1 MSGGDAEAPP
11 GPAHLRAREVLAT
24 FASDPT
30 YGDLVHDDFDAAAF
44 SNAVIVRDRDGAP
57 GGEGGESHAEATV
70 REVAARAAT
79 VEEAIEGHLD
89 ESRDKLMRDAKGLAA
104 LQRDVEAVEVAAKE
118 VRRRTRAMA
127 RKVLVPF
134 EACAAKTKRLRL
146 VFEANRLLRRC
157 QRALFALRRLREKV
171 GALDR
176 VEQAGG
182 GVELRELGAAA
193 ALVGDVERLL
203 DDGGEGRLRGL
214 DVLAGEVGFVAATR
228 DRLRATAERSL
239 RAALDGGH
247 LADAAAALGAAYEL
261 GALDDAVAGAL
272 RESRAASREGA
283 AAVLDAEAAPAR
295 AGAVAVA
302 GALAA
307 SLEAAVT
314 RVARLERVLR
324 RKRADVA
331 GGERT
336 YYDAVAPG
344 GGASLVETH
353 WATILED
360 CGAEVAA
367 RLAEDRPAPA
377 VAEEAELAPEEEEA
391 APAAATDDEAT
402 AAELDAIDAQ
412 SAGLLGRAAAL
423 VDDALER
430 AEDGALALASKTQ
443 QIASDVTVET
453 AKATQDLAAKTK
465 DLVEKSKLKLAAKF
479 GGDAAA
485 TPAEALAAHY
495 PAVRRAFL
503 ALDLRVLEKLAG
515 AASKDDG
522 ADALAAAAAADDEL
536 PAVDDIDPTNDGG
549 LLPLQHLPPDADY
562 LGAAAKDA
570 PPRSVVALFEAQFLA
585 VNAEHDAGRYGPPA
599 AGAGAA
605 SALATALAAPLRP
618 GDVRYDNLPVEAQV
632 ERCDEVVFGNRL
644 EMALSR
650 HHVAPTVGRSYGPCP
665 DNPWRTFAGAPKAL
679 AGADFTPGAVARAR
693 AKRRGPRGE
702 GHEAAAG
709 SEPAAPR
716 PPPPP
721 AAVASAPAV
730 AGRAVGCLAAAE
742 ARYVDA
748 ARRRVAE
755 PAALMF
761 PELEGYEAAVPSKH
775 DVAFMVDVALK
786 EVRAALDDEP
796 GLAPAVLR
804 LVGGACEAFAARCG
818 RALKRVPAAR
828 SAGFRT
834 LGAAVDDACRGG
846 VAAGD
851 MVVPEVAWRASAVE
865 ERDARLVACAATLR
879 RQAGDRLGAL
889 GVAGGAAALA
899 PGLAALDGL
908 GEAVAFRGVDA
919 ASYRV
924 AVELAAYADGGA
936 LGALDAPA
944 SPALVRALA
953 ALSGLRNG
961 YFAALPCW
969 PSPATESPPCRA
981 ALPRLAA
988 RVARAFVSQAALLRD
1003 VDDAGRAALARDVAR
1018 LDDALVDYEPEDL
1031 PEAAPRR
1038 DGGRALADER
1048 GAVVDLRRARG
1059 ELALLKRLLFA
1070 EPRAGEP
1077 RPRAILREGRALLAG
1092 AADGRD
1098 GRAGLR
1104 PSTVWHHC
1112 LAACGHALIPL
1123 PDALH
1128 DAGDGGDDPAPPA
1141 ARARA
1146 LYAARLAD
1154 GAFDDARAD
1163 ADGARVDREREAWL
1177 DVLRCLDTWAQ
1188 RASASGVSSLGDV
1201 YDAIHQDGEVLFDEY
1216 KAAVM
1221 GK

>member
-1 MSGGDAEAPP
+1 MLVPCTSRARDGLRRRPRSTNHPMSGGDAEAPP

-89 ESRDKLMRDAKGLAA
+89 ESRDKLIRSAKGLAA

-239 RAALDGGH
+239 RVALDGGH

-261 GALDDAVAGAL
+261 GA
-272 RESRAASREGA
+272 RRRRRWRA
-283 AAVLDAEAAPAR
+283 P
-295 AGAVAVA
+295 
-302 GALAA
+302 
-307 SLEAAVT
+307 
-314 RVARLERVLR
+314 RVAREPRGR
-324 RKRADVA
+324 R
-331 GGERT
+331 GERG
-336 YYDAVAPG
+336 PPRPR
-344 GGASLVETH
+344 GA
-353 WATILED
+353 
-360 CGAEVAA
+360 
-367 RLAEDRPAPA
+367 
-377 VAEEAELAPEEEEA
+377 
-391 APAAATDDEAT
+391 
-402 AAELDAIDAQ
+402 
-412 SAGLLGRAAAL
+412 

-479 GGDAAA
+479 HGGAAA

-495 PAVRRAFL
+495 PAARRAFL

-515 AASKDDG
+515 AASRTT
-522 ADALAAAAAADDEL
+522 ARTLARRAADDEL

-549 LLPLQHLPPDADY
+549 LLPLQMLPPDADY

-679 AGADFTPGAVARAR
+679 AGADFTPGPSRAS
-693 AKRRGPRGE
+693 AAGPGE

-709 SEPAAPR
+709 AEPAAPAAAPR
-716 PPPPP
+716 PP
-721 AAVASAPAV
+721 AAAASAPA
-730 AGRAVGCLAAAE
+730 
-742 ARYVDA
+742 
-748 ARRRVAE
+748 

-796 GLAPAVLR
+796 SLAPAVLG

-846 VAAGD
+846 VSAGD

-889 GVAGGAAALA
+889 GVAGGADALA

-908 GEAVAFRGVDA
+908 GRPSRS
-919 ASYRV
+919 AS
-924 AVELAAYADGGA
+924 
-936 LGALDAPA
+936 AP
-944 SPALVRALA
+944 R
-953 ALSGLRNG
+953 
-961 YFAALPCW
+961 
-969 PSPATESPPCRA
+969 
-981 ALPRLAA
+981 
-988 RVARAFVSQAALLRD
+988 AALLRD
-1003 VDDAGRAALARDVAR
+1003 VDDAGRAALARDVSR
-1018 LDDALVDYEPEDL
+1018 LDDALVDYEPEAL
-1031 PEAAPRR
+1031 PAEAPRENGR
-1038 DGGRALADER
+1038 GGA
-1048 GAVVDLRRARG
+1048 AR
-1059 ELALLKRLLFA
+1059 
-1070 EPRAGEP
+1070 PS
-1077 RPRAILREGRALLAG
+1077 AILREGRALLAG

-1141 ARARA
+1141 ARAR
-1146 LYAARLAD
+1146 ARLAD

-1221 GK
+1221 GSGAPLY

>member
-89 ESRDKLMRDAKGLAA
+89 ESRDKLIRSAKGLAA

-193 ALVGDVERLL
+193 ALVGD
-203 DDGGEGRLRGL
+203 
-214 DVLAGEVGFVAATR
+214 
-228 DRLRATAERSL
+228 
-239 RAALDGGH
+239 
-247 LADAAAALGAAYEL
+247 
-261 GALDDAVAGAL
+261 
-272 RESRAASREGA
+272 
-283 AAVLDAEAAPAR
+283 
-295 AGAVAVA
+295 
-302 GALAA
+302 
-307 SLEAAVT
+307 
-314 RVARLERVLR
+314 
-324 RKRADVA
+324 
-331 GGERT
+331 
-336 YYDAVAPG
+336 
-344 GGASLVETH
+344 
-353 WATILED
+353 
-360 CGAEVAA
+360 
-367 RLAEDRPAPA
+367 
-377 VAEEAELAPEEEEA
+377 
-391 APAAATDDEAT
+391 
-402 AAELDAIDAQ
+402 
-412 SAGLLGRAAAL
+412 
-423 VDDALER
+423 
-430 AEDGALALASKTQ
+430 

-479 GGDAAA
+479 HGDAAA
-485 TPAEALAAHY
+485 RPAEALAAHY
-495 PAVRRAFL
+495 PAARRAFL

-522 ADALAAAAAADDEL
+522 ADSLAAAAAADDDI

-679 AGADFTPGAVARAR
+679 AGADFTPGAVARAPR
-693 AKRRGPRGE
+693 PGRGPRG
-702 GHEAAAG
+702 GG
-709 SEPAAPR
+709 GLEPAAPAAAPR
-716 PPPPP
+716 PP

-730 AGRAVGCLAAAE
+730 AGRAV
-742 ARYVDA
+742 
-748 ARRRVAE
+748 E

-796 GLAPAVLR
+796 SLAPAVLG
-804 LVGGACEAFAARCG
+804 LVGGARGAALRPRAEARPGGAVGGLQDAQGRRRRRLPRRRVGGRHG
-818 RALKRVPAAR
+818 RAR
-828 SAGFRT
+828 S
-834 LGAAVDDACRGG
+834 RG
-846 VAAGD
+846 
-851 MVVPEVAWRASAVE
+851 ASAVE
-865 ERDARLVACAATLR
+865 ERGEARRVAATLR

-908 GEAVAFRGVDA
+908 GGRRVQRRRRRELPRRRRARGV
-919 ASYRV
+919 
-924 AVELAAYADGGA
+924 ADDGA

-961 YFAALPCW
+961 YFAALPRCG
-969 PSPATESPPCRA
+969 
-981 ALPRLAA
+981 PR
-988 RVARAFVSQAALLRD
+988 
-1003 VDDAGRAALARDVAR
+1003 GLARDVSR
-1018 LDDALVDYEPEDL
+1018 LDDALVDYEPEAL
-1031 PEAAPRR
+1031 PGGGAAAAALRGAGPSSTCARARR
-1038 DGGRALADER
+1038 ARPAQAPPLRGAAGGRAPAPGDPPR
-1048 GAVVDLRRARG
+1048 GPRVARG
-1059 ELALLKRLLFA
+1059 R
-1070 EPRAGEP
+1070 RG
-1077 RPRAILREGRALLAG
+1077 RPRRF
-1092 AADGRD
+1092 
-1098 GRAGLR
+1098 AGLR

-1141 ARARA
+1141 QRSP
-1146 LYAARLAD
+1146 ARLAD

-1201 YDAIHQDGEVLFDEY
+1201 DDAIHQDGEVLFDED